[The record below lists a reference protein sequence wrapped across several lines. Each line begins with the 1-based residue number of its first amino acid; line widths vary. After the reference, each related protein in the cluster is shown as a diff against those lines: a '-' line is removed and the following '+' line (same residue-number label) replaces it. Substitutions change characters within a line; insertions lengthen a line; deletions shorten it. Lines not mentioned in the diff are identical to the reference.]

1 MKNSDIFYKK
11 LWGLVLPIAIQNLLS
26 AIVSA
31 SDALM
36 LGMLDQ
42 QSLSAVSLATQV
54 QFVHSL
60 FYIAILLGMT
70 ALAAQYWGKNDKRA
84 VEQILG
90 IALKYSIIISLIF
103 TLLALGCP
111 QLLMRIFTNEETLI
125 ILGAPYLR
133 IVGISYLF
141 MGISQIYLCLMK
153 NTGRTMIST
162 VYGSSAIFINIILN
176 GILIFGL
183 FGAPKMEI
191 AGAALATV
199 VARLIELLLVLWE
212 NKKQDVARMKLHDIL
227 HNESILKKDYIQ
239 VTTPVMFNQLAW
251 GLGFTTF
258 SIIMGHMGNDAVAA
272 NALANIV
279 KNLIACVCLGVG
291 VGSGIMVGNELG
303 KGDLDKARAYGDKLC
318 HIAIILGMI
327 TGVIIVAISP
337 IVLHFASNMTMQ
349 SREYL
354 KLMLFV
360 CGYYIVGKSINCTVI
375 PGIFSAGGDTKFGL
389 ICDTVTMWGIVIPIG
404 LIAAFVLKL
413 PVMVVYLLLNT
424 DEIIKLPVVYCHYK
438 KYRWVKNLTREQV
451 ASCEA

>member
-162 VYGSSAIFINIILN
+162 VYGSSAIFINIIL
-176 GILIFGL
+176 ILL
-183 FGAPKMEI
+183 
-191 AGAALATV
+191 
-199 VARLIELLLVLWE
+199 
-212 NKKQDVARMKLHDIL
+212 
-227 HNESILKKDYIQ
+227 
-239 VTTPVMFNQLAW
+239 
-251 GLGFTTF
+251 
-258 SIIMGHMGNDAVAA
+258 
-272 NALANIV
+272 
-279 KNLIACVCLGVG
+279 
-291 VGSGIMVGNELG
+291 
-303 KGDLDKARAYGDKLC
+303 
-318 HIAIILGMI
+318 
-327 TGVIIVAISP
+327 
-337 IVLHFASNMTMQ
+337 
-349 SREYL
+349 
-354 KLMLFV
+354 
-360 CGYYIVGKSINCTVI
+360 
-375 PGIFSAGGDTKFGL
+375 
-389 ICDTVTMWGIVIPIG
+389 
-404 LIAAFVLKL
+404 
-413 PVMVVYLLLNT
+413 
-424 DEIIKLPVVYCHYK
+424 
-438 KYRWVKNLTREQV
+438 
-451 ASCEA
+451 